1 MKRLL
6 AAFLFLLTLV
16 CSSHSLACTDYAE
29 GAIITC
35 GESQDR
41 VFSFNEDGTNIID
54 ENDVRYYTIII

>member
-1 MKRLL
+1 MKKLI
-6 AAFLFLLTLV
+6 AAFLLLLTLV
-16 CSSHSLACTDYAE
+16 FSSHSLACTDYTE
-29 GAIITC
+29 GAIVTC